1 MSLYKYRK
9 VLELPRVLPAIL
21 FMFVAGLPLTIM
33 SLTLT
38 LHVLTDL
45 GRGYFEAGVVG
56 TATALGFA
64 LGSPVLGRMIDK
76 HGLRPVVA
84 ICGTLSTLAWALL
97 PFVPFLA
104 FIGLAFFASLF
115 TVPTGSLA
123 RQFVASLVP
132 EDHRRPAYSLN
143 MMLMELSFVIGPT
156 VGILLITLYSP
167 MTTLA
172 GIGLW
177 RAVSYVVLYR
187 LNWPTR
193 TPEEIAVEA
202 RPVRPALKTWMSGPL
217 ISALFVSAGALFVLS
232 GTELALIAVLRE
244 NSQIG
249 YTGYVIAAMSIASIA
264 GGFVHG
270 IVHRSLS
277 QASLALGMSLLLLP
291 VALFDQTW
299 WILMIALLPT
309 NLLCTPTLAA
319 GSETMAKLAPSNVR
333 GEAMGLQDSAYRIGQ
348 TMATPIVGLAIDS
361 LSPASGFVAAAMGG
375 LVLVG
380 IAALCSFWI
389 SQRRISS
396 DGRS

>member
-1 MSLYKYRK
+1 MSFYKYRK

-21 FMFVAGLPLTIM
+21 FMFIAGLPLTIM

-38 LHVLTDL
+38 LHVLTDM

-76 HGLRPVVA
+76 HGLRPVVTV
-84 ICGTLSTLAWALL
+84 CGTLSTVAWALL
-97 PFVPFLA
+97 PFVPFLM
-104 FIGLAFFASLF
+104 FIGLAFLASLF

-123 RQFVASLVP
+123 RQFVATLVP
-132 EDHRRPAYSLN
+132 EDQRRPAYSLN

-167 MTTLA
+167 MATLV

-177 RAVSYVVLYR
+177 RAVSYVALYR

-193 TPEEIAVEA
+193 TPEEISIEA
-202 RPVRPALKTWMSGPL
+202 KPVRPALKTWMSGRL

-244 NSQIG
+244 NGQIG

-264 GGFVHG
+264 GGFVT
-270 IVHRSLS
+270 
-277 QASLALGMSLLLLP
+277 
-291 VALFDQTW
+291 ALF
-299 WILMIALLPT
+299 
-309 NLLCTPTLAA
+309 
-319 GSETMAKLAPSNVR
+319 
-333 GEAMGLQDSAYRIGQ
+333 
-348 TMATPIVGLAIDS
+348 IDRC
-361 LSPASGFVAAAMGG
+361 PRHP
-375 LVLVG
+375 
-380 IAALCSFWI
+380 WH
-389 SQRRISS
+389 
-396 DGRS
+396 